1 MNVLET
7 TQNFI
12 EDMNKTNSTLDKKEV
27 LKKYPEMKEML
38 EWVYNPFKQFYVTS
52 DNIKKNITLTSQIE
66 YKDIFKLLNDLSSRK
81 ETGHSA
87 IGICNRFIYDNS
99 DYTDVIYNII
109 DKDLQC
115 RIGVKVINEVY
126 PNLIPEFEVSL
137 CQKYNDVAS
146 KVDIFD
152 GSWYVSHKLDG
163 LRLITIIDDKGDIK
177 FYSRQGKE
185 FETLDVLK
193 EDIKKLNLK
202 SKVIDGEICIIG
214 ADGKEDFASIIKL
227 ARRKDFTIP
236 NPMYLVFDMIDYDDF
251 FNKKGNIKLSYRL
264 AELNNIIEN
273 KSKHI
278 KVLEQ
283 TKLQSKNQFD
293 SMLSYMREQDWE
305 GLILRRDVSYEGK
318 RTNNMLKFK
327 DMLDEEYEVLDV
339 EFGPFRVIEDKKE
352 ITIETLSA
360 VKIKHKGYDVSV
372 GSGFTIEQRKM
383 FHNDPSKIIGHKITV
398 QYFQESKD
406 KDGNLSLRFPVFKAI
421 RDVKD

>member
-163 LRLITIIDDKGDIK
+163 LRLITIIDDKGNTK

-236 NPMYLVFDMIDYDDF
+236 NPMYLTFDIIDYDDF
-251 FNKKGNIKLSYRL
+251 FNKIGKNKLTYRL
-264 AELNNIIEN
+264 AELNSIIEN
-273 KSKHI
+273 KSNHI

-283 TKLQSKNQFD
+283 TKLQSKNQFE
-293 SMLSYMREQDWE
+293 SMLNYMREHDWE
-305 GLILRRDVSYEGK
+305 GLILRRDVPYEGK

>member
-251 FNKKGNIKLSYRL
+251 FNKKGNTKLSYRL

-383 FHNDPSKIIGHKITV
+383 FYEDPSKIIGHKITV
-398 QYFQESKD
+398 QYFEESKD
-406 KDGNLSLRFPVFKAI
+406 KNGNLSLRFPVFKAI
-421 RDVKD
+421 RDMKE

>member
-1 MNVLET
+1 MNILQT
-7 TQNFI
+7 AQNFI

-27 LKKYPEMKEML
+27 LKKYSEMKDL
-38 EWVYNPFKQFYVTS
+38 LHWIYNPFKQFCVTS
-52 DNIKKNITLTSQIE
+52 DVLKKKSDIIDTTPTINLFSMLILLSDRIK
-66 YKDIFKLLNDLSSRK
+66 
-81 ETGHSA
+81 TGHEA
-87 IGICNRFIYDNS
+87 IGLVNGFIKNNEQYR
-99 DYTDVIYNII
+99 DVIYKII
-109 DKDLQC
+109 DKDLEC
-115 RIGVKVINEVY
+115 RIGAKAINEIY

-137 CQKYNDVAS
+137 CQKYSDVAS

-152 GSWYVSHKLDG
+152 GSWLVSRKIDG
-163 LRLITIIDDKGDIK
+163 NRLITIIDENGDIK

-202 SKVIDGEICIIG
+202 SKVIDGEICLL
-214 ADGKEDFASIIKL
+214 DKNNKEDFAGIMKL
-227 ARRKDFTIP
+227 IRKKDFTIP
-236 NPMYLVFDMIDYDDF
+236 NPMYLTFDMIDYDDF

-264 AELNNIIEN
+264 AELNIIIDN
-273 KSKHI
+273 KYNHI

-283 TKLQSKNQFD
+283 TKLQSKNQFEL
-293 SMLSYMREQDWE
+293 MIQNMREKNWE
-305 GLILRRDVSYEGK
+305 GLILRRDVPYEGK

-339 EFGPFRVIEDKKE
+339 EFGPFRIIEDKKE

-383 FHNDPSKIIGHKITV
+383 FYNDPSKIIGHKITV
-398 QYFQESKD
+398 QYFEESKD
-406 KDGNLSLRFPVFKAI
+406 KNGNLSLRFPVFKAI
-421 RDVKD
+421 RDVKE

>member
-1 MNVLET
+1 MNILET

-251 FNKKGNIKLSYRL
+251 FNKKGNTKLSYRL

-383 FHNDPSKIIGHKITV
+383 FYEDPSKIIGHKITV
-398 QYFQESKD
+398 QYFEESKD
-406 KDGNLSLRFPVFKAI
+406 KNGNLSLRFPVFKAI
-421 RDVKD
+421 RDMKE

>member
-1 MNVLET
+1 MNILET

-227 ARRKDFTIP
+227 ARRKDFTIL

-251 FNKKGNIKLSYRL
+251 FNKKGNTKLSYRL

-383 FHNDPSKIIGHKITV
+383 FYEDPSKIIGHKITV
-398 QYFQESKD
+398 QYFEESKD
-406 KDGNLSLRFPVFKAI
+406 KNGNLSLRFPVFKAI
-421 RDVKD
+421 RDMKE